1 MLRFTN
7 GIPCSAGPSP
17 RLVICGLMSPRA
29 ACSSQS
35 ASLIK
40 HKELQ
45 TMEDHPFLQAVARV
59 LVVIKGA
66 DAEVAAALSALDKGE
81 NAQVREILQ
90 ALRDELWAAG
100 DLIHR
105 SGLLKAND

>member
-1 MLRFTN
+1 
-7 GIPCSAGPSP
+7 
-17 RLVICGLMSPRA
+17 
-29 ACSSQS
+29 
-35 ASLIK
+35 
-40 HKELQ
+40 
-45 TMEDHPFLQAVARV
+45 MEDHPFLQAVARV